1 MGKIR
6 TCAHALTV
14 IFMNVSTNNKKD
26 KLAGQLFRALPYI
39 LAAVLWILLITC
51 GQYYLRKVEDLSVFM
66 FDWMYFREA
75 IAIPGGFLGVAG
87 SFFTQF
93 LHLPWLGSLM
103 WIFILLCV
111 YQLTVRAFCIP
122 RSLMSLAI
130 IPAVLLIIG
139 NMSLGYGVFIMREQ
153 DHFFAPALGYL
164 ASLVPLFSI
173 RRIKTVWGKL
183 LLLLAWTAAGYPLLG
198 VFALTGTLTAACSV
212 LTDSDSLRNEK
223 ITTVAVAVTL
233 ILLIPLVEYN
243 FFTSYRLADSWR
255 LGLPTASEEVWNRS
269 IRTPLQLAL
278 LFMPVMALLSH
289 RLKEGRRD
297 RLIQATVFAVSAIS
311 VWGFWFKDSNFR
323 TELAM
328 SLAVDR
334 SDWQEVVDIFRKESD
349 SHVKSDEKAYK
360 ARSAKLEG
368 VKDRNERRIITDRF
382 SNRFFEPT
390 RTMVLYRDL
399 ALLKMNRALDE
410 AFTMKDGGRPQ
421 KSRTQIPM
429 ALQSG
434 KQLYTQYGLVNMSY
448 RWCMEDII
456 EHNWSY
462 STLKYMAMHSVI
474 MHETSF
480 AQRYLN
486 KLKKTIFYRRWA
498 IEQEPLAHDSLKM
511 SSAEPYRNILPY
523 MCFDDR
529 MTNDMVKSETF
540 LMRHYN
546 EEEPP
551 HATPEYDR
559 AALFWAMR
567 IQNIPLFWNRLYLY
581 VRSNQVEKLPRSVEE
596 AAFLY
601 HNLDKSGFD
610 LPYTKEVQ
618 DSYDAFNR
626 FVKTNPVVELK
637 ESAYPYSRKFGKS
650 FYYFY
655 YFIRNIQ
662 TY

>member
-1 MGKIR
+1 LGKIR

-26 KLAGQLFRALPYI
+26 KFAGQLFRALPYI

-51 GQYYLRKVEDLSVFM
+51 GQYYLRKVEDLSLFM
-66 FDWMYFREA
+66 FDWIYFREA

-122 RSLMSLAI
+122 QSLRSLAI

-183 LLLLAWTAAGYPLLG
+183 LLLLVWTAAGYPLLG
-198 VFALTGTLTAACSV
+198 VFALIGTLTAACSV
-212 LTDSDSLRNEK
+212 LTDSGSLRKDK
-223 ITTVAVAVTL
+223 ITTAAVAVAL
-233 ILLIPLVEYN
+233 ILIIPLVEYN

-255 LGLPTASEEVWNRS
+255 LGLPTASEEVWNRY

-297 RLIQATVFAVSAIS
+297 RLIQATVFTLSAIS

-429 ALQSG
+429 AFQSG
-434 KQLYTQYGLVNMSY
+434 KQLYLQYGLVNMSY
-448 RWCMEDII
+448 RWCLEDVI

-462 STLKYMAMHSVI
+462 STLKYMVMHSII
-474 MHETSF
+474 MNETEFS
-480 AQRYLN
+480 RKYLN
-486 KLKKTIFYRRWA
+486 KLKKTLFYRKWA
-498 IEQEPLAHDSLKM
+498 IEQEPLSVDSLKM
-511 SSAEPYRNILPY
+511 SVTEPYRSILPY

-596 AAFLY
+596 AALLY

-637 ESAYPYSRKFGKS
+637 ESAYPYYKKFGKT

-655 YFIRNIQ
+655 YFTRNIQ